1 MTSLEIEYNLKF
13 TTASL
18 GCFLRIP
25 LTPKNL
31 ALANILA
38 MMQSSATRT
47 YPSVEMQ
54 SRSMSNLYDMS
65 FDIMP
70 EVFGNQIVMSYI
82 ANFVEPREI
91 LNPDYTYEKVVET
104 FFDIIKKPLFEERL
118 LEISKSRLHNM
129 MERYYDLPGHMAM
142 QSFLSNWYRNEP
154 NFKGMVWGDEHEFL
168 DAKLDDV
175 RQFYKEMTHNPA
187 ICLGQ
192 ARDAD
197 TLTDLV
203 QPYLD
208 WSGFSQDFEV
218 KQVSIPAVKEFHEDS
233 EDLDNLQAH
242 IITGYGFDIN
252 KSIILNQFGGLLLSN
267 YLAGDE
273 YSELFR
279 KIREEL
285 GAAYSVVADDY
296 LNNSMFLI
304 STAVDKSKVDQVNKI
319 ITTSVEKIQQGDVD
333 LDLFKRAK
341 QSLIRHYQISQDDQS
356 VDLIQMLANN
366 LRGRNMT
373 FEKRIDHVKRFTV
386 DDMVRF
392 SQELFLNERYCLL

>member
-1 MTSLEIEYNLKF
+1 MANLEIEYNLKF

-18 GCFLRIP
+18 GCFLRVP

-38 MMQSSATRT
+38 MMQSSATRA

-65 FDIMP
+65 LDIVP
-70 EVFGNQIVMSYI
+70 EVFGNQIVMSYV
-82 ANFVEPREI
+82 ANFIEPREV
-91 LNPDYTYEKVVET
+91 LNPDYTYEKVIST
-104 FFDIIKKPLFEERL
+104 FFDIIKKPLFEKRL
-118 LEISKSRLHNM
+118 LEISKSRLNNI
-129 MERYYDLPGHMAM
+129 MERYYDLPGHLAM
-142 QSFLSNWYRNEP
+142 QHFLSNWYRNSP
-154 NFKGMVWGDEHEFL
+154 NFKDMMWGDENKIIDAEL
-168 DAKLDDV
+168 DEVRDFYRKL
-175 RQFYKEMTHNPA
+175 THSPA

-208 WSGFSQDFEV
+208 WTGYSREFAV
-218 KQVSIPAVKEFHEDS
+218 NQVSIPAIEDFHED
-233 EDLDNLQAH
+233 EDHLDNLQAH
-242 IITGYGFDIN
+242 IIMGYGFNID
-252 KSIILNQFGGLLLSN
+252 KSAILNQFGGLLLSN

-273 YSELFR
+273 YSDLFK

-285 GAAYSVVADDY
+285 GAAYSVAADDY
-296 LNNSMFLI
+296 FNNSMFVI
-304 STAVDKSKVDQVNKI
+304 STAIDKSKLNQVNKI
-319 ITTSVEKIQQGDVD
+319 ITNSVSKLQQGEID

-341 QSLIRHYQISQDDQS
+341 QALIRRYLISQDDPGIS
-356 VDLIQMLANN
+356 LIQMLANG

-373 FEKRIDHVKRFTV
+373 FEKRINHVKRFTA
-386 DDMVRF
+386 DDLVKF
-392 SQELFLNERYCLL
+392 SQELFLNERYYLL